1 MHGTNNM
8 LLMVLDVQCTL
19 TQPGCMKNAVSLPRL
34 GKADPLGGRV
44 WRSGVG
50 GIHQWDWTKK
60 LTPTVYTDTPLYC
73 EGVFLCSLDLLYST
87 LLVCEIAVP
96 N

>member
-19 TQPGCMKNAVSLPRL
+19 TQPGCMKNAVS
-34 GKADPLGGRV
+34 GE
-44 WRSGVG
+44 G

-60 LTPTVYTDTPLYC
+60 LTPTV
-73 EGVFLCSLDLLYST
+73 ST
-87 LLVCEIAVP
+87 LLGGGVFMFLGSSVQYTIGM
-96 N
+96 